1 MNKPIIGI
9 LGAGKLGTTLGRLLV
24 GAGYSVLI
32 SGSGSAEK
40 IELTTSILVPSSEA
54 LTSDEVSER
63 ADIVVLALPLS
74 KYQDV
79 NPEPLE
85 NKLVIDA
92 MNYWWEIDGLE
103 NIYSDAE
110 YTSSERVQAHL
121 EKSTV
126 IKAFNHMG
134 YHNLADDA
142 LPDTKENRKAVVIAG
157 DHMDAV
163 NKVEDIVDNIGF
175 TPLYIGEL
183 KNGLILE
190 PGNPLFGASLGLEE
204 TEKQVRESLEKLN
217 IR

>member
-24 GAGYSVLI
+24 RAGYSVLI

-79 NPEPLE
+79 NTEPLE

>member
-54 LTSDEVSER
+54 MTSDEVSER